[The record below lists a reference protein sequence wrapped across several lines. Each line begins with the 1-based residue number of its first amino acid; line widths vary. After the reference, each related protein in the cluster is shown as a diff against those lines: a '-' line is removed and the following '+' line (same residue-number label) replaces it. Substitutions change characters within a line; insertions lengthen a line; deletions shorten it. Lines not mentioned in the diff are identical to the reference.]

1 MRSFFLPRV
10 IKTSADTFLSNSQC
24 SVLPTNWLRCHRIG
38 QASSVNVMYCICKD
52 EDVSCDVSLWSMLA
66 RKVGNLGKVVDGERG
81 QLNAV
86 EKDNGTST
94 ECQKKQSGARNGNG
108 TSVEDELTS
117 FFASANVAK
126 CVKQKKGPIVKGTIQ
141 SFFMMQA
148 KKSESSM
155 NATLA
160 DEAMTAS
167 TPNVAAC
174 ISLIDEVDD
183 EQEYISAPRSI
194 DKDNAPKPACSRQMS
209 LLRSGQTSNIRSR
222 QRSLMPASP
231 HSRPAPAWPKPTCSF
246 EHSDPILSLWS
257 CTVCTYKNH
266 RETTCCEM
274 CGTTKYLDLTKRGR
288 MLEVDTN
295 ESYESTRKVHDF
307 ESDEEWNQQ
316 DLVAIDLITPSHSK
330 SIQFSS
336 PGDSHGDGPST
347 SCLLDSPTEIL
358 SFAVSLNSGRI
369 ALYLS
374 STGQPLNV
382 NFDVSQVLTE
392 KSADDLEESHLLRK
406 VPDSTISKSQQNIS
420 FDDGIVKQVLAA
432 VDDDTLI
439 LSHRENLHVM
449 CEELKQF
456 VRCYLSLRE
465 IEKKVVRESGQ
476 AFTTSSLKQTV
487 AKLLVSTITGTTE
500 RYQGG
505 AKEKAAEN
513 MKHGCAT
520 AIDMAVINGEACAW
534 CAKPFFFVNGA
545 TYCTQSCAE
554 EGRVR
559 RGGMYSST
567 KIREQLFAL
576 EHGICTK
583 VRG

>member
-1 MRSFFLPRV
+1 
-10 IKTSADTFLSNSQC
+10 
-24 SVLPTNWLRCHRIG
+24 
-38 QASSVNVMYCICKD
+38 
-52 EDVSCDVSLWSMLA
+52 MLA

-94 ECQKKQSGARNGNG
+94 DCEKMQSGARNGKG

-117 FFASANVAK
+117 FFASASVAT

-141 SFFMMQA
+141 SFFMKQA
-148 KKSESSM
+148 KKNESSI

-160 DEAMTAS
+160 DEVMTAS
-167 TPNVAAC
+167 TPNVAVC

-194 DKDNAPKPACSRQMS
+194 DKDKAPKPGCSRQTS

-222 QRSLMPASP
+222 QRSSMPASP
-231 HSRPAPAWPKPTCSF
+231 CSRPAHTWSKPTHSIEI
-246 EHSDPILSLWS
+246 EHSDPICLPWS
-257 CTVCTYKNH
+257 CTVCTYKNR

-274 CGTTKYLDLTKRGR
+274 CGTMKSRDLTKRGC
-288 MLEVDTN
+288 MLGMDTN
-295 ESYESTRKVHDF
+295 ESHQSTREAHDF
-307 ESDEEWNQQ
+307 ESDEEWNEQ
-316 DLVAIDLITPSHSK
+316 DLAAIDLMTPSHSMT
-330 SIQFSS
+330 IQLSS
-336 PGDSHGDGPST
+336 PGDSHGDGPSS
-347 SCLLDSPTEIL
+347 SCLLDTPTEIL

-382 NFDVSQVLTE
+382 NFDLSQVLTE

-406 VPDSTISKSQQNIS
+406 VPNSTISWSQQNIS

-439 LSHRENLHVM
+439 LSYRKNLHVM

-465 IEKKVVRESGQ
+465 VEKKVVKESGQ

-505 AKEKAAEN
+505 AKERATEN
-513 MKHGCAT
+513 MKNGCAT
-520 AIDMAVINGEACAW
+520 SIDMAVINGQACAW
-534 CAKPFFFVNGA
+534 CAKPFSFVNCA

-554 EGRVR
+554 EARVR

-576 EHGICTK
+576 EHGKCTK
-583 VRG
+583 VRQFDFFLRKLVLFMM

>member
-1 MRSFFLPRV
+1 
-10 IKTSADTFLSNSQC
+10 
-24 SVLPTNWLRCHRIG
+24 
-38 QASSVNVMYCICKD
+38 
-52 EDVSCDVSLWSMLA
+52 MLA

-94 ECQKKQSGARNGNG
+94 YCEKMQSGARNGKG

-117 FFASANVAK
+117 FFASASVAT

-141 SFFMMQA
+141 SFFMKQA
-148 KKSESSM
+148 KKNESSLK
-155 NATLA
+155 ATLV
-160 DEAMTAS
+160 DEVMTAS
-167 TPNVAAC
+167 TPNVAVC
-174 ISLIDEVDD
+174 ISLIDEVED

-194 DKDNAPKPACSRQMS
+194 DKDKAPKPACSRQTS

-222 QRSLMPASP
+222 QRSSMPASP
-231 HSRPAPAWPKPTCSF
+231 RSRPAPAWPKPTCSI
-246 EHSDPILSLWS
+246 EHSDPICSPWS
-257 CTVCTYKNH
+257 CSVCTYKNH
-266 RETTCCEM
+266 REITCCEM
-274 CGTTKYLDLTKRGR
+274 CGTMKSLDLTKRGC
-288 MLEVDTN
+288 MLGLDTN
-295 ESYESTRKVHDF
+295 ESHESTREAHDF
-307 ESDEEWNQQ
+307 ESDDEWNEQ
-316 DLVAIDLITPSHSK
+316 DIAAIDLMTPSHGM
-330 SIQFSS
+330 SIQV
-336 PGDSHGDGPST
+336 DT
-347 SCLLDSPTEIL
+347 PTEIL

-382 NFDVSQVLTE
+382 NFDLSQVLTD

-406 VPDSTISKSQQNIS
+406 VPNSTISWSKQNIS

-439 LSHRENLHVM
+439 LSYRKNLHVM

-465 IEKKVVRESGQ
+465 VEKKVVKESGQ

-505 AKEKAAEN
+505 AKERATEN
-513 MKHGCAT
+513 MKNGCAT
-520 AIDMAVINGEACAW
+520 SIDMAVINGQACAW

-576 EHGICTK
+576 EHGKCTK
-583 VRG
+583 VRQFDFFLRKLVLFMM